1 MGAAEVEGQAAKKSN
16 GRRMD
21 GSRRRGG
28 RADEQV
34 RVEVGQH
41 WCCLV
46 SALAIW
52 SKPGQG
58 EWAGERTRRTAEG
71 RSE

>member
-28 RADEQV
+28 QADEQV
-34 RVEVGQH
+34 GVEVGQ
-41 WCCLV
+41 
-46 SALAIW
+46 
-52 SKPGQG
+52 
-58 EWAGERTRRTAEG
+58 R
-71 RSE
+71 